1 MRYIAGYSSKSYDI
15 DITRFRVFEGKLKKT
30 DQGSQSY
37 QGKGIS
43 ESRQLVERRR
53 KLSQLGLR
61 KLIQHR
67 FGDQDSAPI
76 EYEYKKRNQFVA
88 VWRRLRKSRTAMF
101 GLAVLSCFL
110 FLIIF
115 ADVLVDYREGALYQ
129 DYEHRLALPSAKYW
143 LGTDNY
149 GRNMLARI
157 IHGTRVSYSIAFGAV
172 GTAAVIGVVLGATAA
187 YTGGIV
193 DTIIMRI
200 MDTLMAIPN
209 LLLALAIMAALGS
222 GAFNLALAMA
232 ISHAPQ
238 FARLIRSSVL
248 SVVEEEYIMAAK
260 ACGASHLRIIFKHVL
275 PNAIGPIIVKA
286 TMSAATVIIAAAGL
300 SFIGVGVEPPI
311 PEWGTLLAENR
322 EFLRTHMYLLT
333 YPGLAI
339 VLSALSLNLLGDG
352 LRDALDPRLKN

>member
-1 MRYIAGYSSKSYDI
+1 
-15 DITRFRVFEGKLKKT
+15 
-30 DQGSQSY
+30 
-37 QGKGIS
+37 
-43 ESRQLVERRR
+43 
-53 KLSQLGLR
+53 
-61 KLIQHR
+61 
-67 FGDQDSAPI
+67 
-76 EYEYKKRNQFVA
+76 
-88 VWRRLRKSRTAMF
+88 MF

-222 GAFNLALAMA
+222 GAFNLALQWQY
-232 ISHAPQ
+232 HTPLQ

-248 SVVEEEYIMAAK
+248 SV
-260 ACGASHLRIIFKHVL
+260 GRRIHY
-275 PNAIGPIIVKA
+275 GC
-286 TMSAATVIIAAAGL
+286 
-300 SFIGVGVEPPI
+300 
-311 PEWGTLLAENR
+311 
-322 EFLRTHMYLLT
+322 
-333 YPGLAI
+333 
-339 VLSALSLNLLGDG
+339 
-352 LRDALDPRLKN
+352 